1 MSGAANSFLAR
12 AQYNN
17 ESTPASVSSSVIA
30 DTSSIV
36 LPFSVNPLYP
46 IDYEQLVEAEMASD
60 LDTPSNIKTEAEY
73 DFESGCYEIGRA
85 SCRERV

>member
-60 LDTPSNIKTEAEY
+60 LDTPSNMILSQDVTSYVPKSAIMRLQPLLY
-73 DFESGCYEIGRA
+73 
-85 SCRERV
+85 